1 MISGGEISIPLS
13 EIHDVRGLKRHLNQL
28 RGFPLGFRQRLLLNG
43 GALED
48 AVKLESP
55 MDLDLV
61 LMQFVDASEE
71 QVIDLLRAAADGSLA
86 EVESTLQLPQD
97 PNLRRRSDGN
107 TALMQAS
114 HAGHVEVVSLLL
126 DADADKD
133 FADSDGR
140 TALMWAS
147 RAGHVE
153 VVSLLLD
160 AGPDKDSADNDGRT
174 ALMWASGTGRVEVV
188 RLLLDAGADM
198 EFADNAG
205 RTALMTAS
213 RAGRVEIVRL
223 LLDAGADMEFADN
236 AGCTALMWAQRALRV
251 EVVSLL
257 LQAGD
262 EKDLADRH
270 GRTLQEHL

>member
-1 MISGGEISIPLS
+1 MISGGEISIPLN

-71 QVIDLLRAAADGSLA
+71 QVSDLLRAAADGA

-97 PNLRRRSDGN
+97 PNLRRRSDG
-107 TALMQAS
+107 
-114 HAGHVEVVSLLL
+114 

-174 ALMWASGTGRVEVV
+174 ALMWASGAGRVEVV

-257 LQAGD
+257 LDAGD